1 MHFDLPTWI
10 VQTIALLIT
19 SALLPNLRITS
30 IFGAIL
36 TTLVLGFINSHYWS
50 AAMFFSVPDSLTNRA
65 IFLLVANGA
74 LFWIVVKLL
83 PGIEI
88 DGVVIALVAPVVFTF
103 CSLAI
108 NEYAPRIDWQYL
120 FNSGQKLI
128 GTVSTELEKSGIL
141 KSSPFASPTPRQH

>member
-1 MHFDLPTWI
+1 MHFDLPIWI
-10 VQTIALLIT
+10 LQTIALLIT
-19 SALLPNLRITS
+19 AALLPNLRVTS
-30 IFGAIL
+30 IFGAVL

-65 IFLLVANGA
+65 IFLFVANGA

-88 DGVVIALVAPVVFTF
+88 DGILIALVAPVVFTL

-108 NEYAPRIDWQYL
+108 NEYAPRIDWHHL
-120 FNSGQKLI
+120 LNSGQKLV
-128 GTVSTELEKSGIL
+128 GTLSTELEKSGIL
-141 KSSPFASPTPRQH
+141 KPSPFASPTPHRR